1 MAEALAGKAGAGG
14 HPDDGAARLL
24 EAAVELLRQV
34 GDRDRDYWPELDALR
49 EAVAKAQGRTL
60 EEVYANP

>member
-49 EAVAKAQGRTL
+49 EAVADVQGRTL